1 MSNQKCLFKNR
12 NAPEET
18 LDLREEDALRD
29 HVDLL
34 QQLLNVKCTIFQ
46 WQENKID
53 EGLAELRV
61 TGCEHSSI
69 PILLFDAKGV
79 ARTFDSTQEADTFAS
94 DIAAEFTHVE
104 NSDKSMYFQM
114 VPKGCHLK
122 VNLVLKP
129 NTARTVMCFDID
141 MSSLQLISSL
151 N

>member
-1 MSNQKCLFKNR
+1 MSSQKCLFKKR
-12 NAPEET
+12 NTAEEI
-18 LDLREEDALRD
+18 LSLREDTLHD
-29 HVDLL
+29 PVDLI

-69 PILLFDAKGV
+69 PILLFDAKGM
-79 ARTFDSTQEADTFAS
+79 ARTFDSTQEADAFAS
-94 DIAAEFTHVE
+94 DIAAELTHLE
-104 NSDKSMYFQM
+104 NSGGSIYFQM

-122 VNLVLKP
+122 INLVLKP
-129 NTARTVMCFDID
+129 NDTKTVMCFDID
-141 MSSLQLISSL
+141 MSSLQLINSL

>member
-1 MSNQKCLFKNR
+1 MSNQKCLFKKR
-12 NAPEET
+12 NTTEET
-18 LDLREEDALRD
+18 LNLREEDALYD
-29 HVDLL
+29 YVDLI

-61 TGCEHSSI
+61 TGCEHNSI

-79 ARTFDSTQEADTFAS
+79 AKTFDSTQEADAFAS
-94 DIAAEFTHVE
+94 DIAAKFAHVE

-129 NTARTVMCFDID
+129 NATRTVMCFDID
-141 MSSLQLISSL
+141 MSSLPLINSL